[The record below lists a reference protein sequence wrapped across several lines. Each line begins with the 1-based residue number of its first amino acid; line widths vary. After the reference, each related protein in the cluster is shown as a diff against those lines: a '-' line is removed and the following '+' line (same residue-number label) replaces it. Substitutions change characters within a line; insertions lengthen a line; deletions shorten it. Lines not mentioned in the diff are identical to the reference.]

1 MDYKLTLSI
10 DNQIVERAKRYAKNR
25 NISLSKL
32 IERYLEFLTTD
43 GASEYPEAGPLVKSI
58 SGVLEP
64 DAAKDYK
71 KTYKA
76 HLKKKYSR

>member
-43 GASEYPEAGPLVKSI
+43 GASEIGR
-58 SGVLEP
+58 
-64 DAAKDYK
+64 
-71 KTYKA
+71 A
-76 HLKKKYSR
+76 HV